1 MRILHMILSRGFA
14 GSERA
19 AAQMANV
26 QCELHDVAIV
36 LKRSHTN
43 RKGVSITQWLDRR
56 VRVYEVGNWFPR
68 AAIESAIGEWRPD
81 VIHAHL
87 RRSTKLLARIR
98 PACPAVVT
106 LHITVNGPHFADMD
120 GIICIARWQEHAIPR
135 DYDGRVYHI
144 DPGYIPN
151 RRLSPKE
158 IEALRRELNVQPN
171 EFLIGG
177 VGRLSYKK
185 GFDVLIAAFERAAIP
200 NAKLVI
206 LGEGSERRRLERIRG
221 SRVSLPGFR
230 ANIKDYY
237 QAFDVFVCPSRQE
250 PFGFVLLEALDAG
263 VPVIA
268 ADSPG
273 PSEILDDY
281 PGTLF
286 PIDDVASL
294 ADLLRTHSGARQPLA
309 PQNLSRYSM
318 ATMARHTEAAY
329 RDLITNRNSG

>member
-1 MRILHMILSRGFA
+1 MILSRGFA

-26 QCELHDVAIV
+26 QCELHDVAII
-36 LKRSHTN
+36 LKRNHTN
-43 RKGVSITQWLDRR
+43 RKGVSITRWLDRR
-56 VRVYEVGNWFPR
+56 VRVYEVSNWLPR
-68 AAIESAIGEWRPD
+68 AGIESAIGDWRPD

-98 PACPAVVT
+98 PACPTVVT

-120 GIICIARWQEHAIPR
+120 GIICIARWQQHAIPR
-135 DYDGRVYHI
+135 GYEGRVYHI
-144 DPGYIPN
+144 DPGYIPH
-151 RRLSPKE
+151 RRLSRKE
-158 IEALRRELNVQPN
+158 IEALRRELNVQPD
-171 EFLIGG
+171 EFLVGG
-177 VGRLSYKK
+177 VGRLSHKK

-206 LGEGSERRRLERIRG
+206 LGEGSERRRLEKMRTP
-221 SRVSLPGFR
+221 RVLLPGFR

-273 PSEILDDY
+273 PSEILDEY

-286 PIDDVASL
+286 PVDDVASL
-294 ADLLRTHSGARQPLA
+294 ADLLRLHSEARQPLA
-309 PQNLSRYSM
+309 PQDLSRYSM
-318 ATMARHTEAAY
+318 ETMARHTEAAY
-329 RDLITNRNSG
+329 RDLITSKNSG